1 MKICPSCSTEKV
13 ITDYWKNQS
22 SCIDC
27 TKWKQKNYWH
37 SRTPQKRLEQHL
49 KYKYGVSP
57 ETFLKTWDD
66 QKGECAIC
74 KDALPDLAVYENRKR
89 GYAIDHNHDTGEFRG
104 ILCTECNTLLG
115 MSGDSPEILR
125 EAIKYLEAR
134 GDYSSIRIDNMK
146 AARKRG

>member
-1 MKICPSCSTEKV
+1 
-13 ITDYWKNQS
+13 
-22 SCIDC
+22 
-27 TKWKQKNYWH
+27 
-37 SRTPQKRLEQHL
+37 L

-57 ETFLKTWDD
+57 EEFLKAWDD
-66 QKGECAIC
+66 QNGECAIC
-74 KDALPDLAVYENRKR
+74 KDTLPDLAIYENRKR

-125 EAIKYLEAR
+125 EAIRYLEAR

-146 AARKRG
+146 AAKKRG